1 MRDGQERPGYESR
14 WIGLLFIGISLIV
27 ISLDNTVVNVALP
40 AIARELG
47 ASSSDLQWIVDAYI
61 LVFAALLLTMG
72 GLGDR
77 LGRKKLLLFG
87 LVLFGLGSLAAALS
101 PSTTVLIGSRAFLG
115 IGGAT
120 IMPSTLSIITATFP
134 DKERSQAIALWA
146 AIFGFGIG
154 IGPVIGGWLLESYA
168 WNSVFFIN
176 LPVVAI
182 ALIGDALFLA
192 DSKDEHPPKPDL
204 PGVVLSITGLFALLY
219 GIIQAGHTSWGE
231 QSVLIAFGVAAVL
244 LAVFAWWENR
254 NPDAMLPLRLFENM
268 SFTGANTALAFV
280 TFSLFGSIFF
290 LSQYLQTVLG
300 YTALETGIRL
310 LPLAFTL
317 SIFAATSS
325 RVADR
330 LGIKV
335 TVALGIFVAGCGLF
349 FMSQFY
355 EPDTSFNVVLIG
367 QLILAMGMGTAMSP
381 ATNSIMGS
389 VPVRKAGIGSAM
401 NDTTRQLGGALGVA
415 LLGSLM
421 NHQYLQG
428 VNTLKTGMPQ
438 QAMNAITSGIQGAHL
453 AAAQSG
459 PLGPTII
466 QTANRAFVNGI
477 DEAMLIGAIVM
488 CFTAL
493 LTMLILPAEIRRTR
507 EDKNLARASA
517 AGR

>member
-1 MRDGQERPGYESR
+1 
-14 WIGLLFIGISLIV
+14 
-27 ISLDNTVVNVALP
+27 
-40 AIARELG
+40 
-47 ASSSDLQWIVDAYI
+47 
-61 LVFAALLLTMG
+61 
-72 GLGDR
+72 
-77 LGRKKLLLFG
+77 
-87 LVLFGLGSLAAALS
+87 
-101 PSTTVLIGSRAFLG
+101 
-115 IGGAT
+115 
-120 IMPSTLSIITATFP
+120 
-134 DKERSQAIALWA
+134 
-146 AIFGFGIG
+146 
-154 IGPVIGGWLLESYA
+154 
-168 WNSVFFIN
+168 
-176 LPVVAI
+176 
-182 ALIGDALFLA
+182 
-192 DSKDEHPPKPDL
+192 
-204 PGVVLSITGLFALLY
+204 
-219 GIIQAGHTSWGE
+219 
-231 QSVLIAFGVAAVL
+231 
-244 LAVFAWWENR
+244 
-254 NPDAMLPLRLFENM
+254 M

-300 YTALETGIRL
+300 YTAFETGVRL

-317 SIFAATSS
+317 SIFAAMSS
-325 RVADR
+325 RVADW
-330 LGIKV
+330 LGVKV